1 MTVELD
7 RKDILE
13 WIEHNCDT
21 PTDVAEL
28 IDEYCDSYESAVNIG
43 DAILGR
49 NPQYTEKYSAY
60 TKQEELT
67 EAVNETVALRTLVEA
82 QEGLIGL
89 YYGIIRKHVGFL
101 LTHGIRD
108 TQEEI
113 NEGKRLRAAIDAA
126 KEGLGL

>member
-28 IDEYCDSYESAVNIG
+28 INEYCDSYESAVNIG
-43 DAILGR
+43 DAILDR

-89 YYGIIRKHVGFL
+89 YDGVLSKRTAYL
-101 LTHGIRD
+101 STHGIRD

-113 NEGKRLRAAIDAA
+113 NEGERLRAAITTA